1 MKETLKHPTVSAVL
15 GTVIGTIIVTPI
27 VAHINK
33 INIIDALILII
44 NWIKDIIALILSFQ
58 VPFWI
63 ILVALLVFL
72 FFKRIVNKLNSQG
85 SIYAKQ
91 SIEKHYRQDRIDN
104 ILWIFEWYRGYDGK
118 LNLTNW
124 SPHPI
129 CPDCMNDLVV
139 SNTTIE
145 GYHSSRPIRF
155 VCENCGFSQK
165 LETNIDD
172 YRMKIEREIIRR
184 VRTGEWS
191 NSLQEPSS

>member
-1 MKETLKHPTVSAVL
+1 MKETLKHPTVSAIL

-27 VAHINK
+27 VAYINK

-44 NWIKDIIALILSFQ
+44 NWIKSIIALIISFQ

-63 ILVALLVFL
+63 ILVALFVFL
-72 FFKRIVNKLNSQG
+72 FIKRIANKLNSQG
-85 SIYAKQ
+85 SIYDKQ

-104 ILWIFEWYRGYDGK
+104 ILWIFEWDRSYDGK
-118 LNLTNW
+118 LNLKNC

-139 SNTTIE
+139 SNTTAE
-145 GYHSSRPIRF
+145 GYHSNRTIRF

-172 YRMKIEREIIRR
+172 YRMKIERELIRR

-191 NSLQEPSS
+191 NSLQEHSS